1 MKHFFFIQNIIKIKN
16 IIYLN
21 YLKMYTTKTIENIGK
36 AELAA
41 SVGIDASWH

>member
-1 MKHFFFIQNIIKIKN
+1 MKHFFYTNIIELKY

-21 YLKMYTTKTIENIGK
+21 YLKMHTTKTIENIGK

-41 SVGIDASWH
+41 SVGIEASWH